1 MKNFS
6 ERKNTM
12 NHRSSRPA
20 WLLPLA
26 CLLVLASVC
35 AYVASAEGGEGK
47 KKHSSGN
54 LKLPPAATKTI
65 SYTND
70 VKTIFSDMCFGCH
83 ADGQHKGGYKMD
95 TQAQIL
101 SIVKKN
107 NSAGS
112 KLIRMTA
119 RVGGESDE
127 YMPPKE
133 KLTAEQVGVLRAWI
147 DQGAKFDEKPAK

>member
-1 MKNFS
+1 MKT
-6 ERKNTM
+6 RT
-12 NHRSSRPA
+12 SRTA
-20 WLLPLA
+20 WLLPLTS
-26 CLLVLASVC
+26 LLVLASVS
-35 AYVASAEGGEGK
+35 AYIASAEEHEGK
-47 KKHSSGN
+47 KKHGSSS
-54 LKLPPAATKTI
+54 LKLPPAATRTI

-70 VKTIFSDMCFGCH
+70 VKPIFSDMCFGCH
-83 ADGQHKGGYKMD
+83 ADGQHKGGYRMD
-95 TQAQIL
+95 TPAQIL

-133 KLTAEQVGVLRAWI
+133 KLTAEQVGVLRAWV

>member
-1 MKNFS
+1 M
-6 ERKNTM
+6 NTRIS
-12 NHRSSRPA
+12 RSS
-20 WLLPLA
+20 WLLSLTS
-26 CLLVLASVC
+26 LLVLASAC
-35 AYVASAEGGEGK
+35 AYLATAEDGEGK
-47 KKHSSGN
+47 KKRGSNSV
-54 LKLPPAATKTI
+54 KLPPAATRAI

-83 ADGQHKGGYKMD
+83 ADGQHKGGYRMD

-133 KLTAEQVGVLRAWI
+133 KLTAEQIGVLRGWI

>member
-1 MKNFS
+1 
-6 ERKNTM
+6 M
-12 NHRSSRPA
+12 NASPARSS
-20 WLLPLA
+20 WLFPLTS
-26 CLLVLASVC
+26 LLVLASVC
-35 AYVASAEGGEGK
+35 AYVATAEEHEGR
-47 KKHSSGN
+47 KKHGSSN

-70 VKTIFSDMCFGCH
+70 VKPIFSDMCFGCH
-83 ADGQHKGGYKMD
+83 ADGQHKGGFRMD